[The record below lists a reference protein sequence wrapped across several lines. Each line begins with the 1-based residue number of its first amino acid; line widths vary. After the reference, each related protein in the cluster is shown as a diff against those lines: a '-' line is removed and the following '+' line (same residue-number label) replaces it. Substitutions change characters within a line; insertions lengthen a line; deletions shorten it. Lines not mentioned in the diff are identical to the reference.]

1 MTATVN
7 PKPKVAVH
15 KFSSCDGCQ
24 LALLDMGPALLDL
37 AGQVDFVHFA
47 EAGPFDPDAQVD
59 LALVEGSIAT
69 PEDLERIQRVRAQ
82 SKLLV
87 AIGACATSGG
97 IQALRNFADGA
108 RWVAQIYPQPE
119 HIDSLPQSTPISE
132 HVKVDFELWG
142 CPVNGR
148 QVAGFINNFLLGV
161 LPRNHADKVCTECK
175 QRGLPCVLV
184 SRSIPCMG
192 PVTRNG
198 CGALCPGLGRDCY
211 GCYGPAANAN
221 TDSLVAQFR
230 RLGLSPDDIAR
241 RFANVNNFSLAFREA
256 AQKLKEGR

>member
-1 MTATVN
+1 MKEALNMVEKS
-7 PKPKVAVH
+7 KPKVAVH

-37 AGQVDFVHFA
+37 AGKVDFVHFA
-47 EAGPFDPDAQVD
+47 EAGPCDPDAQVD

-87 AIGACATSGG
+87 AIGACATAGG
-97 IQALRNFADGA
+97 IQALRNFADGSQ
-108 RWVAQIYPQPE
+108 WVAQIYPQPE
-119 HIDSLPQSTPISE
+119 HIDSLPQSTPLAA

-161 LPRNHADKVCTECK
+161 LPRDNADKVCTECK

-184 SRSIPCMG
+184 SRGIPCMG

-198 CGALCPGLGRDCY
+198 CGALCPGLGRD
-211 GCYGPAANAN
+211 
-221 TDSLVAQFR
+221 
-230 RLGLSPDDIAR
+230 
-241 RFANVNNFSLAFREA
+241 
-256 AQKLKEGR
+256 